1 MHDYMLR
8 RIFSIMRDLD
18 TPGVCPYRAVY
29 GKSVRIYVNRRQ

>member
-1 MHDYMLR
+1 MLR

-29 GKSVRIYVNRRQ
+29 GKNIPQFGIRNSS

>member
-1 MHDYMLR
+1 MSDYILR

-29 GKSVRIYVNRRQ
+29 GKNMRIYVNRRQ